1 MQEQARVLLVTRA
14 RHARRDLIDGLAPLG
29 WPLRLADSPGA
40 ALAALAN
47 SPIDVV
53 IIDLIN
59 APKTALAEAARLG
72 QALKAAMASRTLMVI
87 ALASPGPE
95 TPLDGLDLVL
105 APPLRPIQLAARLE
119 VLIRLATAED
129 EIALRT
135 QTFAEQGQSLDQG
148 LDQARESAAPYR
160 VLMIGEPGPQ
170 MLALHNALTLGGA
183 EASASFNNP
192 SGFDSLAGLKP
203 DAVVLRAG
211 QDVETALSMAMATR
225 RNKDHFHLPIWLL
238 LSDHG
243 DLTPSEAFNRG
254 LSDLAA
260 PGWDEGLIAQQV
272 LESARLFRRISK
284 AQAILIDS
292 GKSALMDAATGLF
305 TAQLFASH
313 LLGLNKAALASHRPL
328 SVCVLRIA
336 ERPDTAR
343 ARAEGWLD
351 TVMPHLG
358 TMVAR
363 LVRGEDTAARLAPDL
378 FALAMPATDAA
389 CARLA
394 AERVAAV
401 VGCTQFGAAQGQSAF
416 TVGFDIGV
424 AEVTAGESAAKALER
439 AASLALQRRAS

>member
-14 RHARRDLIDGLAPLG
+14 RNARRDLINGLAPLG
-29 WPLRLADSPGA
+29 WPLSLADSPGA

-59 APKTALAEAARLG
+59 ASKTALVEAAKLG
-72 QALKAAMASRTLMVI
+72 QGLKAATASRTLMVI

-95 TPLDGLDLVL
+95 APLDGLDLIM
-105 APPLRPIQLAARLE
+105 APPLNPIQLAARLE
-119 VLIRLATAED
+119 ALVRLATAED

-135 QTFAEQGQSLDQG
+135 QTFADRGQTLD
-148 LDQARESAAPYR
+148 LTSRDETPYR

-170 MLALHNALTLGGA
+170 MLALHNALSRGGA
-183 EASASFNNP
+183 EVSATFNYH
-192 SGFDSLAGLKP
+192 SGFDSLVGLRP

-211 QDVETALSMAMATR
+211 LEVENALSMATATR

-238 LSDHG
+238 LSDR
-243 DLTPSEAFNRG
+243 DVLSPSEAFNRG
-254 LSDLAA
+254 LSDLAE
-260 PGWDEGLIAQQV
+260 PGADEVLIAQQV

-284 AQAILIDS
+284 AQAILVDS
-292 GKSALMDAATGLF
+292 GKSELMDAATGLF

-336 ERPDTAR
+336 ERSDTAR

-358 TMVAR
+358 SMVAR

-378 FALAMPATDAA
+378 FALALPATDAA

-401 VGCTQFGAAQGQSAF
+401 VGCTQFGATQGQAAF

-424 AEVTAGESAAKALER
+424 AEVTTGESAAKALER
-439 AASLALQRRAS
+439 AASLALQRRVS

>member
-14 RHARRDLIDGLAPLG
+14 RNARRDLINGLAPLG
-29 WPLRLADSPGA
+29 WPLSLADSPGA

-47 SPIDVV
+47 SPIDAV

-59 APKTALAEAARLG
+59 APNSALAEAARLG
-72 QALKAAMASRTLMVI
+72 QALKAATASRTLMVI
-87 ALASPGPE
+87 ALANPGPE
-95 TPLDGLDLVL
+95 VPFDGLDLIM
-105 APPLRPIQLAARLE
+105 APPLHPIQMAARLE
-119 VLIRLATAED
+119 VLVRLATAED
-129 EIALRT
+129 EIALRA
-135 QTFAEQGQSLDQG
+135 QTFAAQGQMLDQG
-148 LDQARESAAPYR
+148 NETDAPYR
-160 VLMIGEPGPQ
+160 VLLIGEPGPQ
-170 MLALHNALTLGGA
+170 MLGLHNALTLSGA
-183 EASASFNNP
+183 EVSATFNNH

-203 DAVVLRAG
+203 DTVVLRAG
-211 QDVETALSMAMATR
+211 LDVQTAVSMAMATR

-238 LSDHG
+238 LSDND

-254 LSDLAA
+254 LSDLAE
-260 PGWDEGLIAQQV
+260 PGADEVLIAQQV

-284 AQAILIDS
+284 AKAILVDS
-292 GKSALMDAATGLF
+292 GKSELMDAATGLF

-328 SVCVLRIA
+328 SVCVLRIE

-343 ARAEGWLD
+343 ARTEGWLD
-351 TVMPHLG
+351 KVMPHLG
-358 TMVAR
+358 IMVAR

>member
-14 RHARRDLIDGLAPLG
+14 RNARRDLINGLAPLG
-29 WPLRLADSPGA
+29 WPLSLADSPGA

-59 APKTALAEAARLG
+59 APKTALAEAAKLG
-72 QALKAAMASRTLMVI
+72 QGLKAATASRTLMVI

-95 TPLDGLDLVL
+95 APLDGLDLIM
-105 APPLRPIQLAARLE
+105 APPLNPIQLAARLE
-119 VLIRLATAED
+119 ALVRLATAED

-135 QTFAEQGQSLDQG
+135 QTFADRGQTLD
-148 LDQARESAAPYR
+148 LTSRDETPYR
-160 VLMIGEPGPQ
+160 VLMIGDPGPQ
-170 MLALHNALTLGGA
+170 MLALHNALSRGGA
-183 EASASFNNP
+183 EVSATFNNH
-192 SGFDSLAGLKP
+192 SGFDSLAGLRP

-211 QDVETALSMAMATR
+211 LEVENALSMATGTR

-238 LSDHG
+238 LSDS
-243 DLTPSEAFNRG
+243 DVLSPSEAFNRG
-254 LSDLAA
+254 LSDLAE
-260 PGWDEGLIAQQV
+260 PGADEVLIAQQV

-284 AQAILIDS
+284 AQAILVDS
-292 GKSALMDAATGLF
+292 GKSELMDAATGLF

-336 ERPDTAR
+336 ERSDTAR

-351 TVMPHLG
+351 KVMPHLG

-378 FALAMPATDAA
+378 FALALPATDAA

-401 VGCTQFGAAQGQSAF
+401 VGCTQFGATQGQAAF

-424 AEVTAGESAAKALER
+424 AEVTTGESAAKALER
-439 AASLALQRRAS
+439 AASLALQRRVS

>member
-14 RHARRDLIDGLAPLG
+14 RHARRDLINGLAPLG
-29 WPLRLADSPGA
+29 WPLSLADSPGA

-59 APKTALAEAARLG
+59 APKTALAEAAKLG
-72 QALKAAMASRTLMVI
+72 QGLKAATASRTLMVI
-87 ALASPGPE
+87 ALAIPGPE
-95 TPLDGLDLVL
+95 APLDGLDLIM
-105 APPLRPIQLAARLE
+105 APPLNPIQLAARLE
-119 VLIRLATAED
+119 LLVRLATAED

-135 QTFAEQGQSLDQG
+135 QTFADQGQILD
-148 LDQARESAAPYR
+148 LTSMDETPYR
-160 VLMIGEPGPQ
+160 VLMVGAPGPQ
-170 MLALHNALTLGGA
+170 MLALYNALSRSGA
-183 EASASFNNP
+183 EVSATFNNP
-192 SGFDSLAGLKP
+192 SGFDSLAGLRP
-203 DAVVLRAG
+203 DAVLLRAG
-211 QDVETALSMAMATR
+211 LEIDNALSMATATR

-238 LSDHG
+238 LSDG
-243 DLTPSEAFNRG
+243 DALAPSEAFNRG
-254 LSDLAA
+254 LSDMA
-260 PGWDEGLIAQQV
+260 PPGCDEVLIADQV

-284 AQAILIDS
+284 ARAILIDS
-292 GKSALMDAATGLF
+292 GKSELMDAATGLF

-389 CARLA
+389 CARQA

-401 VGCTQFGAAQGQSAF
+401 IGCTQFGAAQGQAAF
-416 TVGFDIGV
+416 TVGFDIGL

-439 AASLALQRRAS
+439 AASLALQRRVS